1 MKSID
6 NKKARD
12 LGGQGLIEVNIKEI
26 NMTLNSLTQ
35 ITVPFH
41 NTELLLVEHNGQPYT
56 AMRPIVENIGLDWK
70 TQLIKIKQRFN
81 SVVGEIPTT
90 GKDGKQYKMLC
101 LPLKKL
107 FGWLMTISPNKV
119 KPELRDTVIKY
130 QEECDDVLWDYW
142 IKGQASNPRPKTHK
156 SERTPLHDAH
166 ALLVAKTK
174 HLNSSD
180 AWKIINQRFGTNHI
194 DEIPYDMI
202 PVAVEYVHHLIAMY
216 SSAEKK
222 PQGSLFDKD
231 AYELVRKLTEAV
243 IIENDEIV
251 PVLLAVKM
259 LDVKKFAYYS
269 HLVVKANEAA
279 RDVARLLDFR
289 NLQNEPL
296 IDADCSVIAMSNG
309 QRFLAR
315 PNWFNCPA

>member
-1 MKSID
+1 MSSLALSFNEVKFNPVVRDNGQIYLTAGELAQALDYKSVKSVSNLYNA
-6 NKKARD
+6 NKDEFTDSMTQIIESVTA
-12 LGGQGLIEVNIKEI
+12 GNIEV
-26 NMTLNSLTQ
+26 
-35 ITVPFH
+35 
-41 NTELLLVEHNGQPYT
+41 TESVT
-56 AMRPIVENIGLDWK
+56 S
-70 TQLIKIKQRFN
+70 KQTRN
-81 SVVGEIPTT
+81 
-90 GKDGKQYKMLC
+90 
-101 LPLKKL
+101 LKK
-107 FGWLMTISPNKV
+107 KV
-119 KPELRDTVIKY
+119 RVFSLRGCHLIAMFARTAVAK
-130 QEECDDVLWDYW
+130 QFRKWVLD
-142 IKGQASNPRPKTHK
+142 ILDKEVGAPVTKTHK

-222 PQGSLFDKD
+222 GQGSLFDKD

-259 LDVKKFAYYS
+259 LDMKKFAYYS

-279 RDVARLLDFR
+279 RDIARLLDFR